1 MTVPKV
7 GTWMWHVHHEVLC
20 EPLTEPL
27 ANRIAYIKANKPK
40 NEIETRLRWLTPVRG
55 KVPTA
60 LDKAVAAYDKAGAA
74 YVKAQ
79 AAHDKAW
86 AAYLKAQAAHDK
98 AWAAALPALERL
110 HAKEHGSECPWD
122 GEQLVFPR

>member
-7 GTWMWHVHHEVLC
+7 GPWMWHVPHEVLC

-86 AAYLKAQAAHDK
+86 AA
-98 AWAAALPALERL
+98 ALPALERL